1 MNNRIYFEKFNT
13 MDELQYFLKLALNKD
28 VMIMNYG
35 RAFTMEEAE
44 KVYKRFLEN
53 NKKYEDF
60 GQFKV
65 FEKVTN
71 TFMGLGGISLN
82 EDLTVVDLEYLLLPE
97 YWGNG
102 YGSEIAEVL
111 LKRAQELYSI
121 VRVTATIDP
130 KNIGSRKIL
139 LKNGFTS
146 LGAYTIDDGSLAE
159 DFCKEI
165 VRQNL

>member
-1 MNNRIYFEKFNT
+1 MNNRIYFERFNT
-13 MDELQYFLKLALNKD
+13 MYEFQYFLKLVLNED

-44 KVYKRFLEN
+44 KVYKRFLKN
-53 NKKYEDF
+53 NKKHEDF

-71 TFMGLGGISLN
+71 TFMGLGGLSLN
-82 EDLTVVDLEYLLLPE
+82 DDLTEVDLEYLLMPE
-97 YWGNG
+97 YWGKG
-102 YGSEIAEVL
+102 YGSEIAKIL
-111 LKRAQELYSI
+111 LKQAEELGSI
-121 VRVTATIDP
+121 KKVTATIDP

-146 LGAYTIDDGSLAE
+146 LGSYTIDDGSLAE

-165 VRQNL
+165 VR